1 MDSVTQLVLG
11 ATVGEAVLGHKVGR
25 KAMAWGAFL
34 GTLPDLDILVRYSSV
49 VDDFT
54 LHRSFSH
61 SLWVLTF
68 ISPLLAWL
76 ISRLHPSTREHIRG
90 WLWLVLACLV
100 THVLLDSLTIYGTQI
115 GWPFDTT
122 PVGIGSIFIID
133 PLYTLPLII
142 GLLYLLRH
150 RQSPGFN
157 SRKPMFMALAISTTY
172 LVWSLGVQA
181 YLSRQ
186 LDQHLQLAGVDQSQ
200 TLLTPA
206 PFNTLLWRFVVRVEG
221 GYYEGFISLLD
232 QDEKPA
238 MQFYSSRDEFLDQL
252 QSIPAA
258 NRLMWFS
265 HGFFSIQRDGNDIII
280 SDLRMGVE
288 PAYVFSFRIAEVNGL
303 TLSAVT
309 PETVDTRIYSDK
321 RLRWTLER
329 ISNPWLPLPAGNFGL
344 SLN

>member
-34 GTLPDLDILVRYSSV
+34 GTLPDLDVLVRYSSV
-49 VDDFT
+49 VDNFT

-61 SLWVLTF
+61 SLWVLIF

-76 ISRLHPSTREHIRG
+76 ISRLHPSTREYIRG

-115 GWPFDTT
+115 GWPFNTT

-133 PLYTLPLII
+133 PLYTLPLIV
-142 GLLYLLRH
+142 GLGSVLWRRHRAHVNHRKTMFIVLTISTSYLL
-150 RQSPGFN
+150 
-157 SRKPMFMALAISTTY
+157 
-172 LVWSLGVQA
+172 WSLGVQA

-186 LDQHLQLAGVDQSQ
+186 LDHHLQSTGLDHSK

-221 GYYEGFISLLD
+221 GYYEGFLSLLD
-232 QDEKPA
+232 QDETPA
-238 MQFYSSRDEFLDQL
+238 MQFYPSQDHYLEAL
-252 QSIPAA
+252 QDIPAA
-258 NRLMWFS
+258 QRLIWFS
-265 HGFFSIQRDGNDIII
+265 RGFFSVKEEGNDIII

-288 PAYVFSFRIAEVNGL
+288 PAYVFSFRIARSQDHQLTAIMPQQVN
-303 TLSAVT
+303 TK
-309 PETVDTRIYSDK
+309 IFSDK

-329 ISNPWLPLPAGNFGL
+329 IGNPWLPLPAGNFGFDL
-344 SLN
+344 R

>member
-34 GTLPDLDILVRYSSV
+34 GTLPDLDVLVRYSSV
-49 VDDFT
+49 VDNFT

-90 WLWLVLACLV
+90 WLWLVLACLI

-115 GWPFDTT
+115 GWPFNTT

-133 PLYTLPLII
+133 PLYTLPLMI
-142 GLLYLLRH
+142 GLAVVLWRRHQPHAHHRKTIFVVLIISTSYLL
-150 RQSPGFN
+150 
-157 SRKPMFMALAISTTY
+157 
-172 LVWSLGVQA
+172 WSLGIQT

-186 LDQHLQLAGVDQSQ
+186 LDDYLQTTGVDRSKI
-200 TLLTPA
+200 LLTPA

-221 GYYEGFISLLD
+221 GYYEGFLSLLD
-232 QDEKPA
+232 QEKAPS
-238 MQFYSSRDEFLDQL
+238 MQFYPSEDHYAKAL
-252 QSIPAA
+252 QEIPAA
-258 NRLMWFS
+258 ERLFWFS
-265 HGFFSIQRDGNDIII
+265 HGFYSIKKERDHIII

-288 PAYVFSFRIAEVNGL
+288 PVYVFSFKVARSNGTQL
-303 TLSAVT
+303 AAIT
-309 PETVDTRIYSDK
+309 PERINTKIYSDK

-329 ISNPWLPLPAGNFGL
+329 IGNPWLPLPAGNF
-344 SLN
+344 NINIR